1 MMLILFG
8 LTACIFK
15 RIANTEHSM
24 DCGMVHHHHR
34 LRLLVLFEGY
44 GEKTPLKG
52 LCHTHIRIH
61 THMHTHVIIHLLHF
75 VYQCITSRMCLAFL
89 NFWIYRERVGS
100 TKANRRKH
108 KQACE
113 QVKKQASK
121 QANIVAAD
129 TAAVGVECAIIQI

>member
-52 LCHTHIRIH
+52 LCHTH
-61 THMHTHVIIHLLHF
+61 THVINHLLHF

-89 NFWIYRERVGS
+89 NF
-100 TKANRRKH
+100 
-108 KQACE
+108 
-113 QVKKQASK
+113 
-121 QANIVAAD
+121 
-129 TAAVGVECAIIQI
+129 